1 MDAAHTRVR
10 VYFRMFAL
18 AGLSLLTTALLAGCG
33 ESSSSGSASTP
44 STVTIASPVASTSV
58 AASSSVDAVAYVGG
72 TPIPKVS
79 YEHWVAI
86 EKAFGSGNSSD
97 HRALG
102 FLITS
107 EWALG
112 EATAQH
118 VSVSEAEVR
127 QRLAQLEKGTF
138 SKPGSLKKYL
148 SQSGETEADLLA
160 RMKVELL
167 QSATAAKLT
176 AGKSAAQRKS
186 ILASFQQ
193 AFQRRWKSRTICKT
207 AYVME
212 DCSEYHG
219 KPENL
224 TATSSSSARSASRS
238 SGSSAPASS
247 SSPAESGLSPGFSIS
262 SPAFEN
268 QGAIPSQYTC
278 DGANITP
285 PLQWRNVPAK
295 AKALVL
301 IIIDDAETGPASG
314 IRWMVANINPASKG
328 VAAGQ
333 IPEGGVVGVD
343 TQGHSGYGGIC
354 PEHGKTDQIEFVLYA
369 LSKPIP
375 VSAGFEP
382 NVAEHDYGAGKL
394 LLSSAAVTYGS
405 YHRP

>member
-1 MDAAHTRVR
+1 
-10 VYFRMFAL
+10 
-18 AGLSLLTTALLAGCG
+18 
-33 ESSSSGSASTP
+33 
-44 STVTIASPVASTSV
+44 
-58 AASSSVDAVAYVGG
+58 VDAVAYVGAV
-72 TPIPKVS
+72 PIPKAS
-79 YEHWVAI
+79 YEHWVAV
-86 EKAFGSGNSSD
+86 EKAFGSGKTAD

-112 EATAQH
+112 EAAAQH
-118 VSVSEAEVR
+118 VSVSEVEVR
-127 QRLAQLEKGTF
+127 ERLAQLEKESF
-138 SKPGSLKKYL
+138 SEPGSLAKYL
-148 SQSGETEADLLA
+148 SQSGQTEADLLA

-167 QSATAAKLT
+167 TSRTAAKLT

-186 ILASFQQ
+186 TLASFQQ
-193 AFQRRWKSRTICKT
+193 AFQRRWRSRTTCKT
-207 AYVME
+207 GYVME
-212 DCSEYHG
+212 NCSEYHG

-224 TATSSSSARSASRS
+224 TATSSSSARSGSSASASSVSGSSAGGSS
-238 SGSSAPASS
+238 SGSSSAGGEA
-247 SSPAESGLSPGFSIS
+247 GLSLGFAIS
-262 SPAFEN
+262 SPAFEDK
-268 QGAIPSQYTC
+268 GAIPARYTC

-301 IIIDDAETGPASG
+301 IIIDDAETGPARG
-314 IRWMVANINPASKG
+314 IRWMVANISPTSKG

-333 IPEGGVVGVD
+333 VPAGGVVGVD

-354 PEHGKTDQIEFVLYA
+354 PEHGKTDTIEFVLYA

-382 NVAEHDYGAGKL
+382 NVAEHDYGAGGL
-394 LLSSAAVTYGS
+394 LLSSGAVTYGV